1 MVVVSNDVII
11 GVDIPFGV
19 VIVGGIVLVDV
30 DGLVAKIVFIISEF
44 MIDLW
49 IILYFYKSNMNTC
62 CNFTLPIFLHVMNRV
77 LCNVCSDGE
86 WHVPF
91 FHQLQ

>member
-19 VIVGGIVLVDV
+19 VILGGIVLVAV
-30 DGLVAKIVFIISEF
+30 GGLLAKIVFIICEL

-49 IILYFYKSNMNTC
+49 IILYYKSSMDTC
-62 CNFTLPIFLHVMNRV
+62 WTSILPFFLHVMNRV
-77 LCNVCSDGE
+77 LCNVCSD
-86 WHVPF
+86 
-91 FHQLQ
+91 

>member
-19 VIVGGIVLVDV
+19 VILGGIVLVDV
-30 DGLVAKIVFIISEF
+30 DGLLAKMVFIICEL

-49 IILYFYKSNMNTC
+49 IILYFDKNELM
-62 CNFTLPIFLHVMNRV
+62 FEF
-77 LCNVCSDGE
+77 
-86 WHVPF
+86 
-91 FHQLQ
+91 

>member
-19 VIVGGIVLVDV
+19 VILGGIVLVAV
-30 DGLVAKIVFIISEF
+30 DGLSAKMVFIICEL

-49 IILYFYKSNMNTC
+49 IILYFKNELM
-62 CNFTLPIFLHVMNRV
+62 FEF
-77 LCNVCSDGE
+77 
-86 WHVPF
+86 
-91 FHQLQ
+91 